1 MSSDSLFITIEGCE
15 GTGKSTLIS
24 SLYNYLSEEKKRF
37 VVKSF
42 EPGATSFGKEIR
54 NMLLHREDLILSP
67 RSELFL
73 FLADRAHHVDV
84 LIQPALD
91 SGLIVICDRFIDS
104 SIAYQGYARGV
115 IDLDKLE
122 QMCLFATN
130 GLIPDLTFYLDL
142 DPKISMKRIKG
153 EKDRLEKEEI
163 EFHENVRAGYLELAK
178 MHKHRIYQID
188 ASKTKEEVFQEAK
201 TILNQKLSQ

>member
-1 MSSDSLFITIEGCE
+1 MKSNSLFITIEGCE

-24 SLYNYLSEEKKRF
+24 SLYAYLTEEKKRF

-42 EPGATSFGKEIR
+42 EPGATHFGKEIR
-54 NMLLHREDLILSP
+54 NILLHREDLILSP

-84 LIQPALD
+84 LIKPALD
-91 SGLIVICDRFIDS
+91 EDLIVICDRFIDS

-115 IDLDKLE
+115 MDLDRLE
-122 QMCLFATN
+122 EICLFATD

-142 DPKISMKRIKG
+142 DPKISMSRIKG
-153 EKDRLEKEEI
+153 EKDRLEKEEF
-163 EFHENVRAGYLELAK
+163 EFHENVRAGYIALAK
-178 MHKHRIYQID
+178 KHPERIRTID
-188 ASKTKEEVFQEAK
+188 ASKSKEEVFSEAK
-201 TILNQKLSQ
+201 KILENYIE